1 MNHTG
6 QPTAGAATTV
16 GRMRAT
22 NEDRYLLDVAR
33 GLFAIADGIGGLPY
47 GERASECAIRSLIR
61 QATPPADPDRPLDE
75 LVAACHDAVGQ
86 LGRVLHRRMGIGTTL
101 TLLRALPGYCEI
113 AHVGDSAAFIQ
124 RGRTGEV
131 VRLTTEHTSP
141 APSVVVAGQAPD
153 AAFLPPA
160 TLDRYLGQ
168 SAPLSCETH
177 HVAVSPGDRIIL
189 CSDGIT
195 RALDTADLAVL
206 SAVQPNSL
214 GFAQTLIHV
223 ANVRGGR
230 DNATAIVIDF
240 TTEAPPT
247 PAA

>member
-1 MNHTG
+1 LNSAVQTS
-6 QPTAGAATTV
+6 AGAATTV

-22 NEDRYLLDVAR
+22 NEDRYLLDVPR

-61 QATPPADPDRPLDE
+61 QATPPADPGRPLAE

-86 LGRVLHRRMGIGTTL
+86 LGRVIHRHMGIGTTL
-101 TLLRALPGYCEI
+101 TLLRIGPGCCEI

-124 RGRTGEV
+124 RGRAGEV

-141 APSVVVAGQAPD
+141 APAVVVVGLAPAAG
-153 AAFLPPA
+153 FLPPA
-160 TLDRYLGQ
+160 TLERYLGQ

-177 HVAVSPGDRIIL
+177 RVAVSPGDRIIL
-189 CSDGIT
+189 CSDGVIC
-195 RALDTADLAVL
+195 ALDPADLAAL
-206 SAVQPNSL
+206 SVAQPSPL
-214 GFAQTLIHV
+214 GFAQALIHV

-240 TTEAPPT
+240 FSEAIPPS
-247 PAA
+247 A

>member
-1 MNHTG
+1 MKPTG
-6 QPTAGAATTV
+6 QTSAGAATTV

-22 NEDRYLLDVAR
+22 NEDRYLLDVTN

-61 QATPPADPDRPLDE
+61 QATPPTAPSRPLEE
-75 LVAACHDAVGQ
+75 LVSACHEAVGQ
-86 LGRVLHRRMGIGTTL
+86 LGRLLHRRMGIGTTL
-101 TLLRALPGYCEI
+101 TLMRTLPGYCEI

-124 RGRTGEV
+124 CRRLGEV

-141 APSVVVAGQAPD
+141 APAVVVGGLAQHAGY
-153 AAFLPPA
+153 LPPS

-168 SAPLSCETH
+168 TAPLYCETH
-177 HVAVSPGDRIIL
+177 RVAVSPGDRIIL

-195 RALDTADLAVL
+195 HALDTADLAAL
-206 SAVQPNSL
+206 SAAQPSPL
-214 GFAQTLIHV
+214 GFAQTLVHV

-240 TTEAPPT
+240 SPEVVTPPS
-247 PAA
+247 A